1 MEIDPSASMQDM
13 VEGGEYGEGNACGVE
28 ADRNPSTCDSP
39 TADSDAGGMGG
50 MMQDLA
56 FAIPGIDEAMG
67 FAEVMKYVRLSF
79 LSFAG
84 R

>member
-1 MEIDPSASMQDM
+1 MLTRPPLSLAGD
-13 VEGGEYGEGNACGVE
+13 
-28 ADRNPSTCDSP
+28 DS
-39 TADSDAGGMGG
+39 GMNG

-67 FAEVMKYVRLSF
+67 FAEVMKCVQFSHLSTAYICRLE
-79 LSFAG
+79 LTLLLTLEQA